1 MLLFYVFFEIL
12 TRNQMRNN
20 NKLDG
25 SNSSGQHWERMC
37 MVSEYMLI
45 RTVAGFWNEAVMVAR
60 VGNHS
65 DLPLNKNDV

>member
-1 MLLFYVFFEIL
+1 MLLFYVSFEIS

-25 SNSSGQHWERMC
+25 SNSSGQHWEHMC

-45 RTVAGFWNEAVMVAR
+45 RTVAGFWNEAITVPCD
-60 VGNHS
+60 GNNS
-65 DLPLNKNDV
+65 VLPFNKNDV